1 MEDYEEILSRDNT
14 CLMDID
20 SQAIAALH
28 NIGKLQTS
36 N

>member
-1 MEDYEEILSRDNT
+1 MDEYKEILNRDNT

-28 NIGKLQTS
+28 NIGKI
-36 N
+36 